1 MARQPDDDLDRVFGA
16 DVGLEPAPWPATAPD
31 PWQAIRAA
39 LAALD
44 AGDASRARQ
53 ALQQTLRAAGW
64 VVPD

>member
-1 MARQPDDDLDRVFGA
+1 MTRQPDDDLDRLFG
-16 DVGLEPAPWPATAPD
+16 VNIGLEPAPWPATAPD

-44 AGDASRARQ
+44 VGDADAARLT
-53 ALQQTLRAAGW
+53 LQQALRAAGW